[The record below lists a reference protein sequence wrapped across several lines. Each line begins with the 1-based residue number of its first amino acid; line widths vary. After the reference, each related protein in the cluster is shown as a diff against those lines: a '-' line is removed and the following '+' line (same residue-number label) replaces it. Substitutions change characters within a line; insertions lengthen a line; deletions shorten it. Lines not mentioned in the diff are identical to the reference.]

1 MRGRDR
7 HGIQHLG
14 HALRGGKAA
23 GTRRDAETGRPPIP
37 GPPVAPCRMLTKTLD
52 VSSDCSNM
60 DQLPNLHFAPV
71 PRMPD
76 L

>member
-1 MRGRDR
+1 MAVIDTGSNILAMPSEAVRPPGP
-7 HGIQHLG
+7 
-14 HALRGGKAA
+14 A
-23 GTRRDAETGRPPIP
+23 GMLRRDGPQ
-37 GPPVAPCRMLTKTLD
+37 PPVAPCRTLTKTLD